1 MVRFLSL
8 VSGSSGNASL
18 ITDEETTILIDC
30 GLSGK
35 CLTEKLNML
44 GIAPTDIS
52 AMLITHEH
60 SDHTKGAGVIC
71 RKYKTPIYTT
81 CGTFNAMNIGKIDSD
96 CFCPVTPGQS
106 IRIGTITVNP
116 FRIPHDAA
124 DPVGYSFYTED
135 KKYTLATDIG
145 CMTEQLYGELCGSDS
160 IILESNH
167 DVDMLRYGD
176 YPYYLKERILGKTG
190 HMSNDLTAK
199 TVIRLAKDGTK
210 HIMLAHLS
218 HENNTPEIA
227 KITSECALRSANIDG
242 VELTVAQRYD
252 ITAFA
257 V

>member
-8 VSGSSGNASL
+8 VSGSSGNSSL
-18 ITDEETTILIDC
+18 ISDGITTILIDC

-35 CLTEKLNML
+35 KLTEKLQSI
-44 GIAPTDIS
+44 GIAPSDLS

-60 SDHTKGAGVIC
+60 SDHTQGVGVIC
-71 RKYKTPIYTT
+71 RKYNVPIYTT
-81 CGTFNAMNIGKIDSD
+81 YGTFNAMKAGKINED
-96 CFCPVTPGQS
+96 CFHPVTPGES
-106 IRIGTITVNP
+106 ILIGTIRVNP

-124 DPVGYSFYTED
+124 DPVGYSFYAED

-145 CMTEQLYGELCGSDS
+145 SMSEQLYGELCGSDS

-176 YPYYLKERILGKTG
+176 YPFHLKERILGRNG

-227 KITSECALRSANIDG
+227 KITTESALQSACIHG
-242 VELTVAQRYD
+242 VNLTVAQRYD
-252 ITAFA
+252 ITSFN
-257 V
+257 

>member
-18 ITDEETTILIDC
+18 ITDGNTTILIDC

-35 CLTEKLNML
+35 KLTEQMSAIGLCPSDL
-44 GIAPTDIS
+44 SGI
-52 AMLITHEH
+52 LITHEH
-60 SDHTKGAGVIC
+60 TDHTKGAGVVS
-71 RKYKTPIYTT
+71 RKYNIPIYTT
-81 CGTFNAMNIGKIDSD
+81 QGTFDAMKIGAVSEENFHAIVPDSTFD
-96 CFCPVTPGQS
+96 
-106 IRIGTITVNP
+106 IGTISITP
-116 FRIPHDAA
+116 FSIPHDAA
-124 DPVGYSFYTED
+124 APVGFSFFTEN

-145 CMTEQLYGELCGSDS
+145 CMTEQLYCKICGCDS

-176 YPYYLKERILGKTG
+176 YPYHLKERILGKKG
-190 HMSNDLTAK
+190 HMSNDLTAE
-199 TVIRLAKDGTK
+199 TAIRLAKDGTK

-227 KITSECALRSANIDG
+227 KITTESALRAAHFDN
-242 VELTVAQRYD
+242 VELTVAGRYD
-252 ITAFA
+252 VTAFA